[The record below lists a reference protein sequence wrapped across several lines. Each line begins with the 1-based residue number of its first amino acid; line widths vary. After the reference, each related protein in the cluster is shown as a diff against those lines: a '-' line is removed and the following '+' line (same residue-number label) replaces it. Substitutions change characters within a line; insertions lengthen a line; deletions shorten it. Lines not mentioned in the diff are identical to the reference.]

1 MVFRL
6 AETTIGCLKKN
17 TKQFFFKYLIDNDRN
32 IFQQLLCTAVPLRR
46 TNIGGFF
53 VDWKLMQCKS
63 IHVLSGR
70 HNVPTS
76 GRSTVIK
83 NRFLI
88 NKNHQQ
94 LLGSQ
99 SKFLKWIKRVQM
111 CNGANYST
119 VHRHDLV
126 EQTIWIWRYHRWHC
140 HMSHNLFWAHEFP
153 FFSKCLEVVFVVKT
167 RVPDAWILGNCMKAI
182 LDNTWQYSEVLQLWA
197 TVS

>member
-1 MVFRL
+1 MSGR
-6 AETTIGCLKKN
+6 TKKRSISPAN
-17 TKQFFFKYLIDNDRN
+17 AKKSDVSTLLLQKRSKSSNAVNDRN

-63 IHVLSGR
+63 IHVLSVR

-153 FFSKCLEVVFVVKT
+153 FFQNV
-167 RVPDAWILGNCMKAI
+167 
-182 LDNTWQYSEVLQLWA
+182 
-197 TVS
+197 